1 MQIKPIVIYND
12 EFLEHPG
19 GTSPE
24 RPSRLK
30 EVVSYLRCSQSIA
43 PEASLPWA
51 EQIAWRLPST
61 LIERDPLPEIYRVHQ
76 SSYVQSVKDLAL
88 SGGGQLGQ
96 DVEISSRSY
105 HVALLAVNAWLD
117 GVDLAESLV
126 PSFVLARPPGHHA
139 LRDRAM
145 GYCIF
150 ANAAIAAHYALLLP
164 GIERVGILDWDVHH
178 GNGTQALVQHNPQI
192 GYCSLHQAPCY
203 PGTGSESEIGSYFN
217 VLNLPVAP
225 GANGADYKE
234 LFEERVLPFFEFF
247 KPDLLIVSAGYD
259 ANAADPIAK
268 VCLQPSD
275 FGVFTRYCFSLTP
288 KVVFGLEGGYESS
301 SLGQSIGATLE
312 QFPNFPKNVCRK
324 K

>member
-1 MQIKPIVIYND
+1 MQVKPTVIYSD
-12 EFLEHPG
+12 QFLEHSG
-19 GTSPE
+19 GTSLE

-30 EVVSYLRCSQSIA
+30 AVVSYLQS
-43 PEASLPWA
+43 PPWA
-51 EQIAWRLPST
+51 EQIAWRLPSPLT
-61 LIERDPLPEIYRVHQ
+61 GRDPLPEIYRVHE

-88 SGGGQLGQ
+88 MGGGQLGQ
-96 DVEISSRSY
+96 DVEINSKSY
-105 HVALLAVNAWLD
+105 QVALLAVNAWLD
-117 GVDLAESLV
+117 GIDLAQSLAV

-139 LRDRAM
+139 LRNEAM

-203 PGTGSESEIGSYFN
+203 PGTGSESEIGSCFN

-225 GANGADYKE
+225 GASGADYKK

-247 KPDLLIVSAGYD
+247 RPDLLLVSAGYD

-275 FGVFTRYCFSLTP
+275 FGVFTRYCFSLSA
-288 KVVFGLEGGYESS
+288 KVVFGLEGGYESV
-301 SLGQSIGATLE
+301 SLCQSIGATLE
-312 QFPNFPKNVCRK
+312 QFPNFPKDICK
-324 K
+324 KK

>member
-1 MQIKPIVIYND
+1 MQVKPIVIYSD
-12 EFLEHPG
+12 QFLEHPG
-19 GTSPE
+19 GTSLE

-30 EVVSYLRCSQSIA
+30 AVVSYLR
-43 PEASLPWA
+43 SLPWA
-51 EQIAWRLPST
+51 EQIAWRLPSPLT
-61 LIERDPLPEIYRVHQ
+61 ERDPLPEIYRVHE
-76 SSYVQSVKDLAL
+76 SSYVQSVKDLAS

-105 HVALLAVNAWLD
+105 LVALLAVNAWID
-117 GVDLAESLV
+117 GVDLAESLSA

-139 LRDRAM
+139 LRNEAM

-203 PGTGSESEIGSYFN
+203 PGTGSESEIGSCFN

-247 KPDLLIVSAGYD
+247 RPDLLIVSAGYD

-268 VCLQPSD
+268 VCLQPQD
-275 FGVFTRYCFSLTP
+275 FGIFTKYCFSLTP
-288 KVVFGLEGGYESS
+288 KVVFGLEGGYESI
-301 SLGQSIGATLE
+301 SLGQSIWATLE
-312 QFPNFPKNVCRK
+312 QFPNFPKDVCK
-324 K
+324 KK